1 MVSVVE
7 NIIKQCMPMKLD
19 IFSGCYNSIQ
29 LGGYI
34 TLTDLYLIR
43 HGEALGAIF
52 DIIGDTELSPLGIL
66 QAEHLR
72 DRLAATGEIAADVL
86 ISSTFKRARQTAE
99 ILAPALELP
108 IVFDDEVQE
117 LRDGMAEGMHVD
129 EFRAKFGEVNLR
141 ETPFRQVA
149 PGGENWGQFVLRVS
163 TALDR
168 IVREYEGKTIVIV
181 CHGGVVGVSFL
192 YFLDIGSL
200 YYPQGGFY
208 TDNTS
213 ITHWAKRSFS
223 GRPARWRLKCY
234 NDDMH
239 LRDIRST
246 TGIPWKALSATPA
259 EGAEQPIVPLEDE

>member
-1 MVSVVE
+1 M
-7 NIIKQCMPMKLD
+7 
-19 IFSGCYNSIQ
+19 
-29 LGGYI
+29 
-34 TLTDLYLIR
+34 TDLYLIR
-43 HGEALGAIF
+43 HGEALGAIL
-52 DIIGDTELSPLGIL
+52 DIIGDTALSPLGIL
-66 QAEHLR
+66 QAERLR

-99 ILAPALELP
+99 IIAPALDLP

-117 LRDGMAEGMHVD
+117 LRDGVGEGMHVED
-129 EFRAKFGEVNLR
+129 YRAKYGEVNFR

-149 PGGENWGQFVLRVS
+149 PAGENWGQFVLRVS

-168 IVREYEGKTIVIV
+168 IVRENVGKTIVIV

-192 YFLDIGSL
+192 YFFGIGSFQ
-200 YYPQGGFY
+200 YPQVGFD

-213 ITHWAKRSFS
+213 ITHWARRSFN
-223 GRPARWRLKCY
+223 GRPARWILKCY

-246 TGIPWKALSATPA
+246 TNINWKDISANPA
-259 EGAEQPIVPLEDE
+259 EGAEQPIVPLEEE